1 MELGRGSAEMEPIRT
16 DNKSDEVDGGDGTS
30 APGSGRIG
38 VPSTDMGRAQ
48 QGPCPGKR
56 MRRPWTAHRHK
67 AAVSSWWSEKLAW
80 DTGQA
85 GITQN
90 RLGDCCLK
98 PQIFYMAFSGPSTAT
113 SSCSPIQKTLK
124 KMLVFFHMCPC
135 LASPGCPGHCPL
147 WHSPATLTQ
156 PLGLIIKVTP
166 PGAPCPSEGLGL
178 LQGFVYTLNVGNSL
192 DCSVHHS
199 GNRDDT

>member
-16 DNKSDEVDGGDGTS
+16 DNKSDEVDGGEGTS

-38 VPSTDMGRAQ
+38 VLSTDTGRAQ

-113 SSCSPIQKTLK
+113 SSRSSIQKTLK

-135 LASPGCPGHCPL
+135 LASLRLPWSLSSVAFSSHSYSTSRSHYQG
-147 WHSPATLTQ
+147 HSPRGTSS
-156 PLGLIIKVTP
+156 K
-166 PGAPCPSEGLGL
+166 
-178 LQGFVYTLNVGNSL
+178 
-192 DCSVHHS
+192 
-199 GNRDDT
+199 